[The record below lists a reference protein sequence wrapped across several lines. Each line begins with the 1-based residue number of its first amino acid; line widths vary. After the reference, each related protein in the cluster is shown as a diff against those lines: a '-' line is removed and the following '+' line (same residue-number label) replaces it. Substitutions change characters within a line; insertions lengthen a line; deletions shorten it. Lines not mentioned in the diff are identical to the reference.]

1 MDTCELLTV
10 DGQKCSYKSIFIKNI
25 VGDIVN
31 CKSYCLSH
39 INKIIDDF
47 TKQYEYVK
55 IQDVNIKNNN
65 TLNDVSLRFDE
76 FGIPIQNENKEN
88 NEDTNIYKILKT
100 TTNINDKLIN
110 EYKNNYDKL
119 KNLITTTPLNI
130 NITLTLN
137 KPINITTNKITNK
150 KLYSFAN
157 SIYDNTNKKY
167 IIGEFNRW
175 ITSKEWII
183 DENMLYIEYKIDYID
198 NVKSLD
204 TEELTNKFITIN
216 LITQT
221 NKDISINYPVDLLLK
236 FKNICG
242 MCSGLSNKNFNNT
255 VLNLQDFK
263 LNSFTTLMDSLESG
277 KYPILTKDLDIL
289 NLHELCKYMNV
300 YPQLIDYTNLNSDY
314 IFLKNI
320 PEYDKIMVLEE
331 RKLRKMLFN
340 DENKIDSNEL
350 LKTLNEKYK
359 LNNVINYVKS
369 LNIPEYHHVYSK
381 NYIKTINNNFCSIKA
396 YKNVYNNRFNNFTEP
411 GIIHTLNNLK
421 LNFNNF
427 CLAGGFYTADFKY
440 KKFYSDLDFFI
451 TTKDIN
457 LAIEAINHIYSIL
470 CIDSNSTAVISTNS
484 QLYNILLRNK
494 DRYINQGVK
503 YIETDSG
510 DIKIKIPN
518 SFTRIVVSDKSISFF
533 SKLGIQV
540 QIILR
545 LYNSTI
551 QVISGFDIDSCC
563 VAYDGYEF
571 YAMPRFVRSLITRY
585 NLIDP
590 ERQSENYC
598 QRLNKYMNKGFDIA
612 FVLDLK
618 RIDTEFLNNKY
629 LNHNDYKGLKKILI
643 FFNNIHKNSQLVNCY
658 LYKKDYGYMNAF
670 DIQTIYKY
678 IFALVIKYD
687 RKHKNED
694 LRYFGIEYRENNF
707 LTGFD
712 TDENGNLLI
721 SNNISNY
728 INKYNLSFPIL
739 ILNDINQ
746 VINKLTTN
754 DLQINDTIT
763 LFNTV
768 NNHTTLKNKIQF
780 ITKNPGTQLTNS
792 FHPTNEDWYYDLYV
806 RN

>member
-10 DGQKCSYKSIFIKNI
+10 DGQKCSHKSIFIKNI
-25 VGDIVN
+25 VGDIIN

-47 TKQYEYVK
+47 TKEYEFVK
-55 IQDVNIKNNN
+55 IKDVNNIIIDNRFK
-65 TLNDVSLRFDE
+65 DVGLGFDE
-76 FGIPIQNENKEN
+76 FGIPIQNEDENK
-88 NEDTNIYKILKT
+88 NEDTEPVYKILKT
-100 TTNINDKLIN
+100 TTIINNKLIN
-110 EYKNNYDKL
+110 EYKNNL
-119 KNLITTTPLNI
+119 VNLITTTPLNI
-130 NITLTLN
+130 HITLTLN
-137 KPINITTNKITNK
+137 KPITVTTNTNE
-150 KLYSFAN
+150 YSFAK

-167 IIGEFNRW
+167 IMGEFNRW
-175 ITSKEWII
+175 ISSKGWII
-183 DENMLYIEYKIDYID
+183 ENDMLYIEYKIDYID
-198 NVKSLD
+198 NIKSLD
-204 TEELTNKFITIN
+204 DDELTNKFITIN
-216 LITQT
+216 LKSQT
-221 NKDISINYPVDLLLK
+221 NKDIGINYPVDLLLK

-242 MCSGLSNKNFNNT
+242 MCSGLSNENFNNT

-263 LNSFTTLMDSLESG
+263 LNSFTTLMDSLETG
-277 KYPILTKDLDIL
+277 KYPILTKDLDIF

-300 YPQLIDYTNLNSDY
+300 YPQLIDYTNINDDY
-314 IFLKNI
+314 IFLKYI
-320 PEYDKIMVLEE
+320 PDYDKIMVLEE
-331 RKLRKMLFN
+331 RKLRKMLFTE
-340 DENKIDSNEL
+340 ENKIDSNEL
-350 LKTLNEKYK
+350 VKYK

-369 LNIPEYHHVYSK
+369 LNIPKYKKSFG
-381 NYIKTINNNFCSIKA
+381 NDYIHTINNNFCRIKSTG
-396 YKNVYNNRFNNFTEP
+396 YFDKDRFNNFTEP
-411 GIIHTLNNLK
+411 DIIHKLNNLK

-457 LAIEAINHIYSIL
+457 LAIEAINHIYSKL
-470 CIDSNSTAVISTNS
+470 CIDSNSTAVISKNS
-484 QLYNILLRNK
+484 QLYNILLTQK
-494 DRYINQGVK
+494 DRYINQGVE
-503 YIETDSG
+503 YIETKYDDNP

-545 LYNSTI
+545 LYNNVI

-585 NLIDP
+585 NLIDS

-598 QRLNKYMNKGFDIA
+598 QRLNKYMNKGFDVA

-618 RIDTEFLNNKY
+618 RIDTDFLNNKY
-629 LNHNDYKGLKKILI
+629 LNYNDYKGLKKILI
-643 FFNNIHKNSQLVNCY
+643 FFNNIIKNSQLVNCY

-678 IFALVIKYD
+678 IFGLVIKYD

-694 LRYFGIEYRENNF
+694 LRYFRIEYKENNF
-707 LTGFD
+707 LIGFD
-712 TDENGNLLI
+712 IDANNNLSI
-721 SNNISNY
+721 SNNISHY

-739 ILNDINQ
+739 ILNDIND

-754 DLQINDTIT
+754 NLQINDTIN

-768 NNHTTLKNKIQF
+768 NIHTTLKNKIQF

-792 FHPTNEDWYYDLYV
+792 FNPTYEDWYYDLYV